1 MTTTTDIRESKTFDV
16 RTTVTF
22 AAAREAFK
30 RDYASTTLADA
41 VLERALQAFEIT
53 TDGTSR
59 YYLLHNG
66 VEVAADQMIGAL
78 LEEHS
83 DKRHRQELLLRLRTE
98 TTSGTC

>member
-1 MTTTTDIRESKTFDV
+1 MTATDDIREMKIFDV

-30 RDYASTTLADA
+30 RDYRPTTLAGA

-78 LEEHS
+78 LEEHC
-83 DKRHRQELLLRLRTE
+83 DKPHHQELLLRLRTE
-98 TTSGTC
+98 TTSGFC